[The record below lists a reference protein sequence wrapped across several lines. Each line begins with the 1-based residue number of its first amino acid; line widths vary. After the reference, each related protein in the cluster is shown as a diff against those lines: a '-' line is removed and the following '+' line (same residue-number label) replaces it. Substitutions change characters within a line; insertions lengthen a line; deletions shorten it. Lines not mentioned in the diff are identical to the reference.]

1 MATDFSR
8 LTVAQLRQE
17 LKRRKLV
24 QTGNKSDLID
34 RLVAFEDEQKGDH
47 TDQATQEAAD
57 DDDATAL
64 EHSEIKQ
71 SDAQPADEQQQD
83 VTMES
88 PTREKTASPVPEEAP
103 TASPIPEVTEPSQP
117 ELEAALIPEAVEA
130 SESLPQPIEAA
141 DAEPSL
147 SNPLPPTIS
156 EDSIP
161 PTESASMPEPIP
173 VTEIVQDIASRKR
186 RSRSPPPPGDESSA
200 KRSRVEP
207 DIDSPSPQPET
218 NPSTLDIPPNQY
230 FAAQAVPIPDNEPHH
245 EDHAR
250 QERDWAQRLEGN
262 QPKRQEVP
270 MDIDEP
276 MDEFGRAERSRHPAT
291 SALYISNLMRPLK
304 DNDFRDHII
313 KIAAF
318 PGVTPN
324 PECVL
329 DFYLDSIKTHAFV
342 GFNSV
347 SAASRVRT
355 ALHNK
360 IYPNERIRKALW
372 VDFIP
377 PENIQ
382 EWVRRERAEKGRWV
396 VTYEEDLDGDSE
408 VRVTHHQGTDK
419 ATSQQSSRPPMGPP
433 PVPIGPSRGY
443 SGGASV
449 PPPPVRGRGARQSRY
464 EQEGGDWKTTYTG
477 PPLTWKPVSEEL
489 AKRRIEH
496 MRSHYT
502 TDRYR
507 DMGREDEINRYTFE
521 NVDRFVDRGK
531 EVFIGIRPPHRQAE
545 RDRLAGKIGGG
556 GGGGGGGG
564 RRRRRNRS
572 PRRRDDRYIGGGRR
586 DRDRYDD
593 KDRFDDRYDGR
604 LSDRR
609 DSQDERM
616 NDRDDDWRNDRD
628 EDRKE
633 GRKED
638 RYDDRRDDY
647 RDEPR
652 DRYDDDWP
660 RKDSGNDRLDRYDDR
675 RAGRDRSPDV
685 GIPRSRFDGAP
696 LPTYTAPTKG
706 GRGGRRRNRR

>member
-34 RLVAFEDEQKGDH
+34 RLVAFEDEQQGDH
-47 TDQATQEAAD
+47 TDQAAQEAAD
-57 DDDATAL
+57 DDDATAP
-64 EHSEIKQ
+64 EYGDTPQ
-71 SDAQPADEQQQD
+71 PDAQPADEQQQD

-88 PTREKTASPVPEEAP
+88 PARERTASPAPEEAA
-103 TASPIPEVTEPSQP
+103 TAPPIPEVAEPTQP
-117 ELEAALIPEAVEA
+117 ELEAAPIPDAVEA
-130 SESLPQPIEAA
+130 SESLLEPIEAV

-147 SNPLPPTIS
+147 SKPLPPTILD
-156 EDSIP
+156 DSIP
-161 PTESASMPEPIP
+161 PAESTSTPVSIP
-173 VTEIVQDIASRKR
+173 ATEIVQDIASRKR

-207 DIDSPSPQPET
+207 DVDSPSPQPET
-218 NPSTLDIPPNQY
+218 NPSTLDNQDST
-230 FAAQAVPIPDNEPHH
+230 AQTVPVPDSEPHH

-276 MDEFGRAERSRHPAT
+276 MDEFGRVERSRHPAT

-318 PGVTPN
+318 PGVAPD
-324 PECVL
+324 PACVL

-342 GFNSV
+342 GFDSV

-396 VTYEEDLDGDSE
+396 VTYEGDLDGDSE
-408 VRVTHHQGTDK
+408 VRVTHHQATDK

-433 PVPIGPSRGY
+433 PIPTGPSRGH
-443 SGGASV
+443 SGGASA

-464 EQEGGDWKTTYTG
+464 EQEGGDWKTTYAG

-545 RDRLAGKIGGG
+545 RDRLAGKTGGG
-556 GGGGGGGG
+556 V
-564 RRRRRNRS
+564 
-572 PRRRDDRYIGGGRR
+572 
-586 DRDRYDD
+586 
-593 KDRFDDRYDGR
+593 
-604 LSDRR
+604 
-609 DSQDERM
+609 
-616 NDRDDDWRNDRD
+616 
-628 EDRKE
+628 
-633 GRKED
+633 
-638 RYDDRRDDY
+638 
-647 RDEPR
+647 DEPR
-652 DRYDDDWP
+652 DRHDDDWP
-660 RKDSGNDRLDRYDDR
+660 RKDSAKDRLDRYDDR
-675 RAGRDRSPDV
+675 RGGRDRSPDGGV
-685 GIPRSRFDGAP
+685 PRSRFNGAP
-696 LPTYTAPTKG
+696 LPTYTAPAKG
-706 GRGGRRRNRR
+706 SRGGRRRNRH